1 MVNCSL
7 TRDIILMIIKVD
19 LGLFAILIVVILTQY
34 NIRARRGFRE
44 DLKKQYKFYLNL
56 RVYSSCRVQDVA

>member
-7 TRDIILMIIKVD
+7 TRVIILIVIKRD
-19 LGLFAILIVVILTQY
+19 LGLFTILIVVILTQH

-44 DLKKQYKFYLNL
+44 DLKE
-56 RVYSSCRVQDVA
+56 